1 MADKPADKHKSV
13 SENRRARF
21 DYSIE
26 DVFEAGLVLVG
37 SEVKSLR
44 LGRAT
49 IAESYATDE
58 GGELWLI
65 NATIPIFTQ
74 ANRFNHEPKRRRKLL
89 LKKRESAKLM
99 NAISRE
105 GMTLVP
111 LRIYFN
117 ERGIA
122 KMALALAKGRKAHD
136 KRAAIKERDWN
147 REKGRV
153 LRGRGKG
160 DE

>member
-1 MADKPADKHKSV
+1 MADKPADNKKVV
-13 SENRRARF
+13 SENRKARH

-26 DVFEAGLVLVG
+26 EVFEAGLVLVG

-58 GGELWLI
+58 GGELYLI

-74 ANRFNHEPKRRRKLL
+74 ANRFNHEPKRPRKLL

-99 NAISRE
+99 NAIQRE

-117 ERGIA
+117 ERGLA

-136 KRAAIKERDWN
+136 KRDALKERDWN
-147 REKGRV
+147 RQKARV